1 MSPSGLDTLEKS
13 VQKAIAQIQKL
24 ERDNER
30 LRDRAAKLEKRLE
43 EIPSDGDD
51 AAWQEER
58 EAVRAR
64 VEALVEHL
72 EEVLEE

>member
-1 MSPSGLDTLEKS
+1 MSSSALDTLENS
-13 VQKAIAQIQKL
+13 VHKAIAQIQKL

-30 LRDRAAKLEKRLE
+30 LRDRAEKLEKRLA
-43 EIPSDGDD
+43 EIPAEGDD

-64 VEALVEHL
+64 VETLVEHL
-72 EEVLEE
+72 EGVLEE

>member
-1 MSPSGLDTLEKS
+1 MSPSALDALEKS
-13 VQKAIAQIQKL
+13 VQKAIARIQKL

-43 EIPSDGDD
+43 EIPPD
-51 AAWQEER
+51 AGSAECER
-58 EAVRAR
+58 ERDEIRGR
-64 VEALVEHL
+64 VESLVEHL